1 MADLPVELGHAV
13 VDPSVV
19 HPFEHVGIE
28 FVVVLQSAGRAAV
41 GVRPF
46 VAVDAEGRDAK
57 LHPRFNAVDLLA
69 EGLDEDIDI
78 VAAPVGNGGKL
89 ASVAVVGGLVGDG
102 DARHGIG
109 IEVVVD
115 MEAIDVIAA
124 DDIADDAEDV
134 VAVLALAGVEDLE
147 SVIVEDALG
156 MGHGDVV
163 DGQLARVLRLR
174 TIGIDPGVELHAA
187 AVTLVDHPLQ
197 RVPIGRGR
205 RALATGQEAA
215 PRLVAARVEG
225 VALGAH
231 LEDNGVDAVFLQ
243 LVELI
248 GQRALHLLG
257 AEAKKLAV
265 DALDPSAAKLALRTA
280 LLGHQLADG
289 QQKEHRQPYHSQ
301 YLGSFHTMIFMQ

>member
-1 MADLPVELGHAV
+1 
-13 VDPSVV
+13 
-19 HPFEHVGIE
+19 
-28 FVVVLQSAGRAAV
+28 
-41 GVRPF
+41 
-46 VAVDAEGRDAK
+46 
-57 LHPRFNAVDLLA
+57 
-69 EGLDEDIDI
+69 
-78 VAAPVGNGGKL
+78 
-89 ASVAVVGGLVGDG
+89 
-102 DARHGIG
+102 
-109 IEVVVD
+109 
-115 MEAIDVIAA
+115 
-124 DDIADDAEDV
+124 
-134 VAVLALAGVEDLE
+134 
-147 SVIVEDALG
+147 

-174 TIGIDPGVELHAA
+174 PIGVDPSVELHAA

-231 LEDNGVDAVFLQ
+231 LEDNGIDAVFLQ

-248 GQRALHLLG
+248 GQRALHLLR

-265 DALDPSAAKLALRTA
+265 DALDPGAAKLALRTA

-289 QQKEHRQPYHSQ
+289 QQKEHRQPYHFQ